1 MCSSLK
7 PVKIPTA
14 RCTECRYLCRVKALL
29 QSVHNPAFTSS
40 HALHV
45 NPSTQDALL
54 QATPNPA
61 ALPPFLLAV
70 RCRPGAASSSPPS
83 GEEGFRPEAACFG
96 RLLLSPDYGRDIHAR
111 AHRVMAKN
119 KQHAK
124 AHKTGHKAK
133 PQRQG
138 NHGTPQGTIPT

>member
-54 QATPNPA
+54 PTSQPGRLSSKRLA
-61 ALPPFLLAV
+61 AGWLLPPPLKGEGKV
-70 RCRPGAASSSPPS
+70 RSEASSFDR
-83 GEEGFRPEAACFG
+83 E
-96 RLLLSPDYGRDIHAR
+96 LLNPDYGRDIHAR
-111 AHRVMAKN
+111 AHRVMPKTNNTQRPTKPATRQSHN
-119 KQHAK
+119 DRATTERRK
-124 AHKTGHKAK
+124 AQFRHK
-133 PQRQG
+133 P
-138 NHGTPQGTIPT
+138 